1 MNVLRVEATG
11 EFDNLGLGDRDFSV
25 LEDRAG
31 HVILEMTVLDR
42 HGKLGCAQRYLA
54 LDPNIRDCIT
64 STLQKSPGCTPEGRE
79 MNYDYIIVGGG
90 SAGSVMANRL
100 SARSSNKVLLCEAGQ
115 DTPHG
120 KVPPEIL
127 DSYPG
132 TAYFDPR
139 FHWTELKVHT
149 EVVSHNRPE
158 EDRPPLRKYEQ
169 ARVLGGGSSINGQ
182 LANRG
187 APSDYDEWEA
197 RGATG
202 WNWNAVLPYF
212 KKVER
217 DMDFDGPWHGKEGRI
232 PVRRIFPDMWNGHAK
247 AVAKAFTEAGF
258 EYIQD
263 QNGEFKDG
271 YFPITI
277 SNLYDRRVSAA
288 IGYLDPGT
296 RLRDNLTVSALTQ
309 VKQLLFEGTRCV
321 GVKALVD
328 GKETDFRVSSGRG
341 EVIVSSGAI
350 HSPAHLLRAGV
361 GPAGHLRD
369 LGIDVVAHVPGVGQ
383 RLMDHPSISVS
394 SFIKPESRLNGMTR
408 RHILLALR
416 YSSGIGDAPPGDMFV
431 AGVSKSAW
439 HAVGE
444 QIGSLLAAVYK
455 TFSETGQVKLASRDW
470 RAEPIVE
477 FNLLS
482 DRRDLERLMDAFRRL
497 GAMQL
502 SAALQAAT
510 SDPFPAS
517 YTERVRKIGVVN
529 NKNKMITDVIAK
541 LLDGPTWLRRMMI
554 EKVIV
559 EGYRFDELMRD
570 DDALEDFIRK
580 ASIGVWHATCTCRMG
595 AEDDPMAVTDSQGRV
610 RGVGGLRVVD
620 ASLFPVVPCAN
631 TNFPTLMTAEKIADA
646 MLAA

>member
-1 MNVLRVEATG
+1 
-11 EFDNLGLGDRDFSV
+11 
-25 LEDRAG
+25 
-31 HVILEMTVLDR
+31 MTW
-42 HGKLGCAQRYLA
+42 
-54 LDPNIRDCIT
+54 
-64 STLQKSPGCTPEGRE
+64 
-79 MNYDYIIVGGG
+79 DYIIVGGG

-100 SARSSNKVLLCEAGQ
+100 SAKSTNNVLLCEAGQ

-149 EVVSHNRPE
+149 EIVSHNRPE
-158 EDRPPLRKYEQ
+158 ERPPLRKYEQ

-187 APSDYDEWEA
+187 APSDYEEWQA
-197 RGATG
+197 RGAAG
-202 WNWNAVLPYF
+202 WGWKEVLPYF

-217 DMDFDGPWHGKEGRI
+217 DMDFDGPWHGNEGRI
-232 PVRRIFPDMWNGHAK
+232 PVRRIFPDLWNGHAK
-247 AVAKAFTEAGF
+247 AVAAAFAEAGF
-258 EYIQD
+258 DYLQD

-296 RLRDNLTVSALTQ
+296 RLRSNLTISARTQ
-309 VKQLLFEGTRCV
+309 VKGLLFEGTRCV
-321 GVKALVD
+321 GVQALVD
-328 GKETDFRVSSGRG
+328 GKETEFRGN

-350 HSPAHLLRAGV
+350 HSPAHLLRAGI
-361 GPAGHLRD
+361 GPAAALKD
-369 LGIDVVAHVPGVGQ
+369 LGIELRANLPGVGQ

-394 SFIKPESRLNGMTR
+394 SFIKPEYRLNGLTR

-416 YSSGIGDAPPGDMFV
+416 YSSGIGGAPQGDMFV
-431 AGVSKSAW
+431 AAVSKSAW

-455 TFSETGQVKLASRDW
+455 TYSETGQVRLASADW

-477 FNLLS
+477 FNLMS

-497 GAMQL
+497 GAIQL
-502 SAALQAAT
+502 SAVMREAT
-510 SDPFPAS
+510 ADPFPAS
-517 YTERVRKIGVVN
+517 YSERVRKIGVVN
-529 NKNKMITDVIAK
+529 RKNQLITEVIAK
-541 LLDGPTWLRRMMI
+541 LLDGPEWLRRTMI
-554 EKVIV
+554 DKFIV
-559 EGYRFDELMRD
+559 EGYRFDQLMRD
-570 DDALEDFIRK
+570 DEALEDFIRK
-580 ASIGVWHATCTCRMG
+580 AGIGVWHATCTCRMG
-595 AEDDPMAVTDSQGRV
+595 ADDDPMAVTDNQGRV

-620 ASLFPVVPCAN
+620 ASLFPTVPCAN
-631 TNFPTLMTAEKIADA
+631 TNFPTLMTAEKIADT
-646 MLAA
+646 MLAAA